1 MHKSDHYICKN
12 CKKEVSYKAPGTKN
26 RNHCPYCLYSVHV
39 DNSIGDRK
47 SKCWGLMVPTGKMFK
62 NDAEVV
68 TEKKVSL
75 DLEIDHELKMEGM
88 LRDVIRKLQNLRKK
102 SSLNVQDKI
111 TATYPN
117 DPEVKEVVELY
128 ENEIKEKVLAEKL
141 EVGEDYSVKPL

>member
-68 TEKKVSL
+68 TEKKV
-75 DLEIDHELKMEGM
+75 E
-88 LRDVIRKLQNLRKK
+88 KK
-102 SSLNVQDKI
+102 PVEKKVAK
-111 TATYPN
+111 ATTKRRGRPSKKT
-117 DPEVKEVVELY
+117 E
-128 ENEIKEKVLAEKL
+128 EKK
-141 EVGEDYSVKPL
+141 

>member
-62 NDAEVV
+62 NDGEEVLV
-68 TEKKVSL
+68 
-75 DLEIDHELKMEGM
+75 HECQKCGL
-88 LRDVIRKLQNLRKK
+88 IRKNRIAGDDDWDL
-102 SSLNVQDKI
+102 V
-111 TATYPN
+111 
-117 DPEVKEVVELY
+117 
-128 ENEIKEKVLAEKL
+128 EKL
-141 EVGEDYSVKPL
+141 PVLDFF